1 MLTFVFVC
9 LSISV
14 TGLHAAFTVTVSNP
28 SVKVKENEGVDLKC
42 SYTADFGSSPRV
54 EWKFKDLKG
63 SQTLVYFD
71 NQPTGKYAGRI
82 TVYDGGLRFNKV
94 TRADTGDYDCE
105 VSGNNGYDEKTIKLT
120 VLVPPSKPVSRI
132 PSSVTT
138 GSNARLTCF
147 DTDGSPP
154 STYRWYKDNTPLP
167 DDPTK
172 FPNFKNLTYKMNV
185 FNGNLEFASVSKLDT
200 GSYFCEA
207 SNGEGTPQ
215 RGDAVRMEVQMS
227 GKVRNFEMEMCFPDD
242 LNVGGIVAGVI
253 VALLAVGLLL
263 FGLWF
268 ASKKGYL
275 PKKAES
281 KPKQQAVYTQPRTD
295 NIDDGDGE
303 FRQKSSFV
311 V

>member
-1 MLTFVFVC
+1 MLTFAFVC
-9 LSISV
+9 FSLFV
-14 TGLHAAFTVTVSNP
+14 TGIHGFQVTVTSP
-28 SVKVKENEGVDLKC
+28 VKVKENEGVDLQC
-42 SYTADFGSSPRV
+42 SYTSDFGATPRV

-71 NQPTGKYAGRI
+71 GKPTGQYTGRV
-82 TVYDGGLRFNKV
+82 TMYDKGLRFNKV

-105 VSGNNGYDEKTIKLT
+105 VSGSGGYGENTIKLT
-120 VLVPPSKPVSRI
+120 VLVPPAKPVSRI

-138 GSNARLTCF
+138 SSNVRLTCF
-147 DTDGSPP
+147 DPVGSPP
-154 STYRWYKDNTPLP
+154 STYKWYKDNTPLP
-167 DDPTK
+167 EDPTK
-172 FPNFKNLTYKMNV
+172 FPAFKNLTYKMNV
-185 FNGNLEFASVSKLDT
+185 FNGNLEFPSVSKMDT

-207 SNGEGTPQ
+207 SNGEGVPQ
-215 RGDAVRMEVQMS
+215 RGDEVKMEVLMS
-227 GKVRNFEMEMCFPDD
+227 SCRGPCRSSIQGD

-263 FGLWF
+263 FGLWY

-275 PKKAES
+275 PKLSETKQ
-281 KPKQQAVYTQPRTD
+281 KPQAVYTQPQTD
-295 NIDDGDGE
+295 DVDEANG

>member
-1 MLTFVFVC
+1 MLTFVFVF

-14 TGLHAAFTVTVSNP
+14 TGLHAAFTVSVFYP
-28 SVKVKENEGVDLKC
+28 SIKVKENEGADLKC
-42 SYTADFGSSPRV
+42 EYTADFGLTPRV

-63 SQTLVYFD
+63 SQSLIYFD
-71 NQPTGKYAGRI
+71 NKPTAQYASRI
-82 TVYDGGLRFNKV
+82 TMYTGGVIFEKV

-105 VSGNNGYDEKTIKLT
+105 VSGNGGYGEKTVKLT

-138 GSNARLTCF
+138 GSNALLTCF
-147 DTDGSPP
+147 DNDGSPP
-154 STYRWYKDNTPLP
+154 PTYKWYKDGTPLP
-167 DDPTK
+167 DDPSK
-172 FPNFKNLTYKMNV
+172 FPSFKNLTYKMNA
-185 FNGNLEFASVSKLDT
+185 FNGNLEFPSVSKLDI

-207 SNGEGTPQ
+207 TNGEGAPQ
-215 RGDAVRMEVQMS
+215 RGDAVQMDIRTKEWTRTAWVIYK
-227 GKVRNFEMEMCFPDD
+227 GD

-263 FGLWF
+263 FALWF
-268 ASKKGYL
+268 ANKKGYL
-275 PKKAES
+275 PS
-281 KPKQQAVYTQPRTD
+281 KFLHKSKTQAVYTQPRAD
-295 NIDDGDGE
+295 EGDDGDGE

>member
-14 TGLHAAFTVTVSNP
+14 TGLHAAFTVTVANP

-42 SYTADFGSSPRV
+42 SYTTDFEPNPRV
-54 EWKFKDLKG
+54 EWKFKDLRG

-82 TVYDGGLRFNKV
+82 TVYNGGKDLRFNKV

-105 VSGNNGYDEKTIKLT
+105 VSGNGGYGENTIKLT

-138 GSNARLTCF
+138 GNNVRLTCF
-147 DTDGSPP
+147 DADGSPP
-154 STYRWYKDNTPLP
+154 STYKWYKDNTALP
-167 DDPTK
+167 EDPTK

-207 SNGEGTPQ
+207 SNGEGVPQ
-215 RGDAVRMEVQMS
+215 RGDAVRLEVH
-227 GKVRNFEMEMCFPDD
+227 D

-295 NIDDGDGE
+295 DIDDGDGE

>member
-14 TGLHAAFTVTVSNP
+14 TGLDASFIVNVGDP
-28 SVKVKENEGVDLKC
+28 LIKVKENVGVDLKC
-42 SYTADFGSSPRV
+42 TYTADFGGTPRV

-63 SQTLVYFD
+63 SQSLIYFD
-71 NQPTGKYAGRI
+71 NKPTAQYAGRI
-82 TVYDGGLRFNKV
+82 TLYNGGMRFDKV

-105 VSGNNGYDEKTIKLT
+105 VSGNGGYGEKTIKLT
-120 VLVPPSKPVSRI
+120 VLVPPTKPVSRI

-138 GSNARLTCF
+138 GSNVLLTCF
-147 DTDGSPP
+147 DNVGSPP
-154 STYRWYKDNTPLP
+154 PTYKWYKDKIPLP
-167 DDPTK
+167 DDPSK
-172 FPNFKNLTYKMNV
+172 FPGFKNLTYKMNA
-185 FNGNLEFASVSKLDT
+185 FNGNLEFPSVSKLDT

-207 SNGEGTPQ
+207 SNGEGAPQ
-215 RGDAVRMEVQMS
+215 RGDAVQMEV
-227 GKVRNFEMEMCFPDD
+227 RD

-268 ASKKGYL
+268 ANKKGYL
-275 PKKAES
+275 PKMAES
-281 KPKQQAVYTQPRTD
+281 KPKSQAVYTQPRAVD
-295 NIDDGDGE
+295 GDDGDGE
-303 FRQKSSFV
+303 FKQKSSFV

>member
-14 TGLHAAFTVTVSNP
+14 TGLHADFSVTVSP

-42 SYTADFGSSPRV
+42 SYTADFGSAPRV

-63 SQTLVYFD
+63 SQTLIYFD
-71 NQPTGKYAGRI
+71 NKPTGQYAGRI
-82 TVYDGGLRFNKV
+82 TMHDGGLRFNKV

-105 VSGNNGYDEKTIKLT
+105 VSGNSGYGENTIKLT

-138 GSNARLTCF
+138 GNNVRLTCF
-147 DTDGSPP
+147 DADGSPP

-172 FPNFKNLTYKMNV
+172 FPSFKNLTYKMNV
-185 FNGNLEFASVSKLDT
+185 FNGNLEFPSVSKLDS
-200 GSYFCEA
+200 GSYLCEA
-207 SNGEGTPQ
+207 SNGEGAPQ
-215 RGDAVRMEVQMS
+215 RGDTVHMEV
-227 GKVRNFEMEMCFPDD
+227 RD

-281 KPKQQAVYTQPRTD
+281 KPKQQAVYTQPRAAD
-295 NIDDGDGE
+295 MDDGDGE

>member
-14 TGLHAAFTVTVSNP
+14 TGLHAAFTVSVGNP
-28 SVKVKENEGVDLKC
+28 AVKVKENEGVDLKC

-105 VSGNNGYDEKTIKLT
+105 VSGNGGYDEKTIKLT

-167 DDPTK
+167 EDPTK
-172 FPNFKNLTYKMNV
+172 FPNFKNLTYKMNI
-185 FNGNLEFASVSKLDT
+185 FSGNLEFASVSKLDT

-215 RGDAVRMEVQMS
+215 RGDAARMEVH
-227 GKVRNFEMEMCFPDD
+227 D

-275 PKKAES
+275 PSKFSLHKCV
-281 KPKQQAVYTQPRTD
+281 KPKQAVYTQPRTD
-295 NIDDGDGE
+295 DMDDEDVSTTYLA
-303 FRQKSSFV
+303 QLCK
-311 V
+311 

>member
-14 TGLHAAFTVTVSNP
+14 TGLHAAFTVTVSP
-28 SVKVKENEGVDLKC
+28 AAKVKENDGVDLKC
-42 SYTADFGSSPRV
+42 SYTADFGSTPRI

-63 SQTLVYFD
+63 SQTLMYFD
-71 NQPTGKYAGRI
+71 NKPTGKYEGRI
-82 TVYDGGLRFNKV
+82 TVYDGGLRFNKL

-105 VSGNNGYDEKTIKLT
+105 VSGNSGYGEGSIKVT

-132 PSSVTT
+132 PTSVTT
-138 GSNARLTCF
+138 SSNVRLTCF
-147 DTDGSPP
+147 DADGSPP
-154 STYRWYKDNTPLP
+154 STYKWYKDGTPLP
-167 DDPTK
+167 DDPSK

-185 FNGNLEFASVSKLDT
+185 FNGNLEFPSVSKLDT

-207 SNGEGTPQ
+207 SNGEGVPQ
-215 RGDAVRMEVQMS
+215 RGDEVRMEV
-227 GKVRNFEMEMCFPDD
+227 RD

-253 VALLAVGLLL
+253 VALLAVALLL
-263 FGLWF
+263 FGLWY

-275 PKKAES
+275 PEKRVS
-281 KPKQQAVYTQPRTD
+281 KPKQQAVYTQPRMD
-295 NIDDGDGE
+295 DMDDGDGE

>member
-14 TGLHAAFTVTVSNP
+14 TGLHAAFTVTVDNP

-42 SYTADFGSSPRV
+42 SYTADFGPTPRI

-71 NQPTGKYAGRI
+71 SQPTGKYAGRI
-82 TVYDGGLRFNKV
+82 TVYNGGQNLRFNKV

-105 VSGNNGYDEKTIKLT
+105 VSGNGGYNENTIKLT

-138 GSNARLTCF
+138 GSNVRLTCF
-147 DTDGSPP
+147 DADGSPP
-154 STYRWYKDNTPLP
+154 STYKWYKDNTPLP
-167 DDPTK
+167 EDPTK

-185 FNGNLEFASVSKLDT
+185 FNGNLEFASVSKMDI

-207 SNGEGTPQ
+207 SNGEGVPQ
-215 RGDAVRMEVQMS
+215 RGDEVRLEVH
-227 GKVRNFEMEMCFPDD
+227 D

-281 KPKQQAVYTQPRTD
+281 KSKQQAVYTQPRTD
-295 NIDDGDGE
+295 DMDDGDGE

>member
-9 LSISV
+9 LAISV
-14 TGLHAAFTVTVSNP
+14 TGLHAAFTVTVGSA
-28 SVKVKENEGVDLKC
+28 VKVKENEGVDLKC
-42 SYTADFGSSPRV
+42 SYTADFGSSPRL

-63 SQTLVYFD
+63 SQTLIFFD
-71 NQPTGKYAGRI
+71 NKPTGKYEGRI
-82 TVYDGGLRFNKV
+82 SVYDGGLRFNKL

-105 VSGNNGYDEKTIKLT
+105 VSGNGGYGENSIKVT

-138 GSNARLTCF
+138 GSNVRLACF
-147 DTDGSPP
+147 DADGSPP
-154 STYRWYKDNTPLP
+154 PTYKWYKGGTPLP
-167 DDPTK
+167 EDPSK

-185 FNGNLEFASVSKLDT
+185 FNGNLEFPSVSKLDT

-207 SNGEGTPQ
+207 SNGEGAPQ
-215 RGDAVRMEVQMS
+215 RGDAMLMEV
-227 GKVRNFEMEMCFPDD
+227 RD

-263 FGLWF
+263 FGLWY

-275 PKKAES
+275 PTNRNNKLFIHSLEQMIWMMGMENS
-281 KPKQQAVYTQPRTD
+281 DRNRLLLCSLCCP
-295 NIDDGDGE
+295 G
-303 FRQKSSFV
+303 
-311 V
+311 

>member
-1 MLTFVFVC
+1 MLTFVLVC
-9 LSISV
+9 LSVSV
-14 TGLHAAFTVTVSNP
+14 TGLYAAFDVTVSP
-28 SVKVKENEGVDLKC
+28 AVKVKENEGVDLKC

-63 SQTLVYFD
+63 SQTLIFFD
-71 NQPTGKYAGRI
+71 NKPTAKYEGRI
-82 TVYDGGLRFNKV
+82 TVYDGGLRFNKL

-105 VSGNNGYDEKTIKLT
+105 VSGLVGYGENSIKVT
-120 VLVPPSKPVSRI
+120 VLVPPSKPISRI
-132 PSSVTT
+132 PTSVTT
-138 GSNARLTCF
+138 GSNVRLTCY
-147 DTDGSPP
+147 DVDGSPP
-154 STYRWYKDNTPLP
+154 STYKWYKEGTPLP
-167 DDPTK
+167 EDPSK
-172 FPNFKNLTYKMNV
+172 FPSFKNLTYKMNV
-185 FNGNLEFASVSKLDT
+185 FNGNLEFPSVSKLDT

-207 SNGEGTPQ
+207 SNGEGAPQ
-215 RGDAVRMEVQMS
+215 RGDAVRMEVQ
-227 GKVRNFEMEMCFPDD
+227 D

-268 ASKKGYL
+268 AKKKGYL
-275 PKKAES
+275 PKKTVS

-295 NIDDGDGE
+295 DIDDGDGE

>member
-14 TGLHAAFTVTVSNP
+14 TGLHASFTVSISNP
-28 SVKVKENEGVDLKC
+28 LITVKENEGVDLKC
-42 SYTADFGSSPRV
+42 SYTADFGATPRR

-63 SQTLVYFD
+63 SQSFVFFD
-71 NQPTGKYAGRI
+71 NKPTAQYENRI
-82 TVYDGGLRFNKV
+82 TVYNGGLRFDKV

-105 VSGNNGYDEKTIKLT
+105 VLGNNGYDEKTIKLT

-138 GSNARLTCF
+138 GSNVLLTCF
-147 DTDGSPP
+147 DNVGSPP
-154 STYRWYKDNTPLP
+154 PTYKWYKDNTPLP
-167 DDPTK
+167 DDPSK
-172 FPNFKNLTYKMNV
+172 FPTFKNLTYKMNV
-185 FNGNLEFASVSKLDT
+185 FNGNLEFPSVSKLDI

-207 SNGEGTPQ
+207 NNGEGAPQ
-215 RGDAVRMEVQMS
+215 RSDAVQMD
-227 GKVRNFEMEMCFPDD
+227 VRD

-263 FGLWF
+263 FALWF
-268 ASKKGYL
+268 ATKKGYM
-275 PKKAES
+275 PKIAES
-281 KPKQQAVYTQPRTD
+281 KPKTQAVYTQPRAD
-295 NIDDGDGE
+295 EGVDGDGE
-303 FRQKSSFV
+303 FRQKSFFV

>member
-1 MLTFVFVC
+1 MWTFVFVC

-14 TGLHAAFTVTVSNP
+14 TGLHGAFTVTVNP

-42 SYTADFGSSPRV
+42 SYTADFGATPRI

-63 SQTLVYFD
+63 SQLLIYFD
-71 NQPTGKYAGRI
+71 NNPTAQYKGRI
-82 TVYDGGLRFNKV
+82 TMVDGGLRFNKV

-105 VSGNNGYDEKTIKLT
+105 VSGNSGYGENTIKLT

-138 GSNARLTCF
+138 GSNVRLTCY
-147 DTDGSPP
+147 DVDGSPP
-154 STYRWYKDNTPLP
+154 STYRWYKENTPLP
-167 DDPTK
+167 EDPSK
-172 FPNFKNLTYKMNV
+172 FPSFKNLTYKMNV
-185 FNGNLEFASVSKLDT
+185 FNGNLEFPSVSKLDT

-207 SNGEGTPQ
+207 SNGEGSPQ
-215 RGDAVRMEVQMS
+215 RGDAVNMD
-227 GKVRNFEMEMCFPDD
+227 VRDV
-242 LNVGGIVAGVI
+242 NVGGIVAGVI

-263 FGLWF
+263 FALWF

-281 KPKQQAVYTQPRTD
+281 KPKQQAVYTQPRAD
-295 NIDDGDGE
+295 DMDDGDGE
-303 FRQKSSFV
+303 FRQKSSFIV
-311 V
+311 

>member
-1 MLTFVFVC
+1 MLTFVFLC
-9 LSISV
+9 FSLSV
-14 TGLHAAFTVTVSNP
+14 TGIHAAFQVTVSSP
-28 SVKVKENEGVDLKC
+28 VKVKENQGIDLQC
-42 SYTADFGSSPRV
+42 SYTADFGATPRV

-71 NQPTGKYAGRI
+71 GKPTGQYVGRV
-82 TVYDGGLRFNKV
+82 TMYTGGLRFSKV
-94 TRADTGDYDCE
+94 TRGDTGDYDCE
-105 VSGNNGYDEKTIKLT
+105 VSGNGGYGENTIKLT
-120 VLVPPSKPVSRI
+120 VLVPPAKPVSRI

-138 GSNARLTCF
+138 SSNVRLTCF
-147 DTDGSPP
+147 DPVGSPP
-154 STYRWYKDNTPLP
+154 STYKWYKDNTPLP

-172 FPNFKNLTYKMNV
+172 FPAFKNLTYKLNV
-185 FNGNLEFASVSKLDT
+185 FNGNLEFPSVSKMDT

-207 SNGEGTPQ
+207 SNGEGVPQ
-215 RGDAVRMEVQMS
+215 RGDQVKMEV
-227 GKVRNFEMEMCFPDD
+227 RD

-263 FGLWF
+263 FGLWY

-275 PKKAES
+275 PKLSEKKQ
-281 KPKQQAVYTQPRTD
+281 KPQAVYTQPQTD
-295 NIDDGDGE
+295 DVDEVNG

>member
-14 TGLHAAFTVTVSNP
+14 TGLHADFTVVVGSP

-42 SYTADFGSSPRV
+42 SYTADFGATPRI

-63 SQTLVYFD
+63 YQFFIYFD
-71 NQPTGKYAGRI
+71 GMITAEYEGRI
-82 TVYDGGLRFNKV
+82 TMYDGGLRFNKV
-94 TRADTGDYDCE
+94 TQADSGDYDCE
-105 VSGNNGYDEKTIKLT
+105 VSGNGGYDEKTINLT

-138 GSNARLTCF
+138 GNNVRLTCF
-147 DTDGSPP
+147 DADGSPP

-172 FPNFKNLTYKMNV
+172 FPSFKNLTYKMNV
-185 FNGNLEFASVSKLDT
+185 FNGNLEFPSVSKLDS
-200 GSYFCEA
+200 GSYLCEA
-207 SNGEGTPQ
+207 SNGEGAPQ
-215 RGDAVRMEVQMS
+215 RGDTVHMEV
-227 GKVRNFEMEMCFPDD
+227 RD

-281 KPKQQAVYTQPRTD
+281 KPKQQAVYTQPRAAD
-295 NIDDGDGE
+295 MDDGDGE

>member
-9 LSISV
+9 LSLSV
-14 TGLHAAFTVTVSNP
+14 TGLHAAFTVTVANP

-42 SYTADFGSSPRV
+42 SYTADFGATPRV

-63 SQTLVYFD
+63 SQSFIYFD
-71 NQPTGKYAGRI
+71 NKPTAQYENRI
-82 TVYDGGLRFNKV
+82 TVYNGGLRFEKV

-105 VSGNNGYDEKTIKLT
+105 VSGNGGYDEKTIKLT

-138 GSNARLTCF
+138 GSNVLLTCF
-147 DTDGSPP
+147 DNVGSPP
-154 STYRWYKDNTPLP
+154 PTYKWYKDNTPLP
-167 DDPTK
+167 DDPSK
-172 FPNFKNLTYKMNV
+172 FPTFKNLTYKMNV
-185 FNGNLEFASVSKLDT
+185 FNGNLEFPSVSKLDI

-207 SNGEGTPQ
+207 NNGEGAPQ
-215 RGDAVRMEVQMS
+215 RSDAVQMD
-227 GKVRNFEMEMCFPDD
+227 VRD

-253 VALLAVGLLL
+253 VALLAVGLIL
-263 FGLWF
+263 FALWF
-268 ASKKGYL
+268 ATKKGYM
-275 PKKAES
+275 PKMKES
-281 KPKQQAVYTQPRTD
+281 KPKTQAVYTQPRAD
-295 NIDDGDGE
+295 EGDDGDGE

>member
-1 MLTFVFVC
+1 MWTFVFVC

-14 TGLHAAFTVTVSNP
+14 TGLHGAFTVTVNP

-42 SYTADFGSSPRV
+42 SYTADFGASPRI

-63 SQTLVYFD
+63 SQVLIYFE
-71 NQPTGKYAGRI
+71 NKPTAQYEGRI
-82 TVYDGGLRFNKV
+82 AMVEGGLRFNKV

-105 VSGNNGYDEKTIKLT
+105 VSGNTGYDEKTIKLT

-138 GSNARLTCF
+138 GSNVRLTCY
-147 DTDGSPP
+147 DADGSPP

-167 DDPTK
+167 EDPSK
-172 FPNFKNLTYKMNV
+172 FPSFKNLTYKMNV
-185 FNGNLEFASVSKLDT
+185 FNGNLEFPSVSKLDT
-200 GSYFCEA
+200 GLYFCEA
-207 SNGEGTPQ
+207 SNGEGSPQ
-215 RGDAVRMEVQMS
+215 RGDTVNMEIRDV
-227 GKVRNFEMEMCFPDD
+227 
-242 LNVGGIVAGVI
+242 NVGGIVAGVI

-263 FGLWF
+263 FALWF

-281 KPKQQAVYTQPRTD
+281 KPKQQAVYIQPRAD
-295 NIDDGDGE
+295 DMDDGDGE
-303 FRQKSSFV
+303 FRQKSSFIV
-311 V
+311 